1 MAALLLLL
9 PAVCGSRLH
18 LGASQP
24 PHRSMLRCLTPSSPP
39 ARPQIGVLLVAVEIY
54 RKNKEDTQK
63 KARELV
69 ERQQIRDL
77 HERHL
82 QSEQVGLGGR
92 VARGL
97 DCLLC
102 GAVRCMRPAWI
113 PPPPMLTL
121 RCLLPARCALGPAAR
136 RPSPARPPAGPQGA
150 SGRGVA
156 AAAQPGREAAVH
168 GGGDGRRWA
177 EAQLAAAVWVKSSRP
192 MLYSTPV
199 IAPLIVELPCIFPP
213 VKFQPGFGCGDGG
226 RAAAAWQA
234 AQRVCA

>member
-136 RPSPARPPAGPQGA
+136 RPSPVARPPACRT
-150 SGRGVA
+150 S
-156 AAAQPGREAAVH
+156 
-168 GGGDGRRWA
+168 RRIWA
-177 EAQLAAAVWVKSSRP
+177 RCRSSCTAWTR
-192 MLYSTPV
+192 
-199 IAPLIVELPCIFPP
+199 
-213 VKFQPGFGCGDGG
+213 GCGSWRGRWPAVGG
-226 RAAAAWQA
+226 SAAGC
-234 AQRVCA
+234 RCLGEV